1 MEPVATQ
8 HKVIGLLEYG
18 SPNCHRLLH
27 HAKHIEK
34 VKLLTITTATTPYI
48 E

>member
-1 MEPVATQ
+1 MQ
-8 HKVIGLLEYG
+8 HEVIDLPEYG

-27 HAKHIEK
+27 HAKHIGR

>member
-1 MEPVATQ
+1 MQ
-8 HKVIGLLEYG
+8 HEVIDYPEYG
-18 SPNCHRLLH
+18 SLNCHRLLH
-27 HAKHIEK
+27 HAKHIER